1 MTCRQQVQD
10 AEMLLGCGVSG
21 APPGSKGCYSAL
33 WNAEAWLGSGRAA
46 ESLVMVTVGR
56 ISWPWRMATVYTSDK
71 Y

>member
-1 MTCRQQVQD
+1 MTCRQEVQD
-10 AEMLLGCGVSG
+10 AETLLRCRVSG
-21 APPGSKGCYSAL
+21 ASLASEWYYSAL

-46 ESLVMVTVGR
+46 ESLVVVTVGR

>member
-1 MTCRQQVQD
+1 M
-10 AEMLLGCGVSG
+10 SG
-21 APPGSKGCYSAL
+21 ASPASEWYYSAL

-46 ESLVMVTVGR
+46 ESLVVVTVGR